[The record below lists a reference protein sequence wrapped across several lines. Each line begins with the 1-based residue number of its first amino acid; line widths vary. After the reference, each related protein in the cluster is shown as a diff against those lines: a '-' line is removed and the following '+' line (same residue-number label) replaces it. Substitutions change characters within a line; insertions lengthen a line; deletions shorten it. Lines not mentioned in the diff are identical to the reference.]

1 MNIKKKRKCK
11 SETHSVFTEQT
22 IKIAISSS
30 ELKKYNQLIR
40 QRHTH
45 TKQKSEKE
53 EIKFRDRKYTWL

>member
-40 QRHTH
+40 
-45 TKQKSEKE
+45 
-53 EIKFRDRKYTWL
+53 

>member
-30 ELKKYNQLIR
+30 ELKKIQSIDSIE
-40 QRHTH
+40 TH
-45 TKQKSEKE
+45 TYETE
-53 EIKFRDRKYTWL
+53 E